1 MKINKMPKS
10 KNVIEKTFSN
20 WRSKGDREMPES
32 NKMQKT
38 DRSRTREFSK
48 EMSGLLPQ
56 GPLPGEKNV
65 TKIYRKESPEVVSK
79 GILKESAERAK
90 NWLKNAKR
98 KVY

>member
-20 WRSKGDREMPES
+20 ARAKRDREMPES
-32 NKMQKT
+32 NKMGKG
-38 DRSRTREFSK
+38 DRSRMREFNK
-48 EMSGLLPQ
+48 EISDMLPQ

-65 TKIYRKESPEVVSK
+65 TKIPYRKASPEVVSK
-79 GILKESAERAK
+79 GILKEHAQRMK
-90 NWLKNAKR
+90 TMMKK